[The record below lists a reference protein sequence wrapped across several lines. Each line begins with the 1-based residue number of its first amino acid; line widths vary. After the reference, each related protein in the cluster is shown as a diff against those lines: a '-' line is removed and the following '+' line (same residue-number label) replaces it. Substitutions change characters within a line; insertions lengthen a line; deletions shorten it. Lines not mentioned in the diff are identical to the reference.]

1 MAFKGAMNAVI
12 SERCSRIMQS
22 RSSQSLHAMQDTLW
36 LPTGFNTYRK
46 GYVSEERTLQDVM
59 KSSAMP
65 ISPQTHLSYVSV
77 NQ

>member
-1 MAFKGAMNAVI
+1 MAFKGARNAAI
-12 SERCSRIMQS
+12 RERCSRIMQS
-22 RSSQSLHAMQDTLW
+22 CSSQSPRAIQDTLW
-36 LPTGFNTYRK
+36 LPTGFNAYGT
-46 GYVSEERTLQDVM
+46 GCVSEERTLQDVM